1 MRSNI
6 IINFNITKDFMAE
19 GIVSVASDD
28 GFDIVLTRAIKA
40 IEKRNIS
47 IFAVIDHK
55 KNAADKGM
63 GMNDATVILFGSP
76 EAGTKLM
83 QEKLSIAIDLPLK
96 LLVSNEDGK
105 TMLSYYDP
113 MHLAR
118 EHKIDRNLDVINKV
132 SGLLNAIVMEAA
144 GKA

>member
-1 MRSNI
+1 
-6 IINFNITKDFMAE
+6 MAE
-19 GIVSVASDD
+19 EIIRVVSDD
-28 GFDIVLTRAIKA
+28 GFDVVLKRAIKA

-47 IFAVIDHK
+47 IFAVINHK
-55 KNAADKGM
+55 KNAEDKGM
-63 GMNDATVILFGSP
+63 EMNDATVIIFGNP

-113 MHLAR
+113 LHLAK
-118 EHKIDRNLDVINKV
+118 EHKLDRNLDVINKV
-132 SGLLNAIVMEAA
+132 SELINAIVMEAV